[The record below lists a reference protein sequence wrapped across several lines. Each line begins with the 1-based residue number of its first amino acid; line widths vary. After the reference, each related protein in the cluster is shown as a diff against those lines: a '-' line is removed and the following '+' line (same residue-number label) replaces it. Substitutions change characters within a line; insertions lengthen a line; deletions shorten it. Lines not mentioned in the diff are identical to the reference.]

1 MLHVIFLRR
10 QWYAA
15 CQVQDLQI
23 MLIHVQCKSL
33 YKYSI
38 RHRQWYVACLVN
50 VISEYVIAGNKIS
63 EYVLAENKKAVV
75 CCLWKHQVI
84 GNDI

>member
-50 VISEYVIAGNKIS
+50 VISEYVIA
-63 EYVLAENKKAVV
+63 ENKKPVV